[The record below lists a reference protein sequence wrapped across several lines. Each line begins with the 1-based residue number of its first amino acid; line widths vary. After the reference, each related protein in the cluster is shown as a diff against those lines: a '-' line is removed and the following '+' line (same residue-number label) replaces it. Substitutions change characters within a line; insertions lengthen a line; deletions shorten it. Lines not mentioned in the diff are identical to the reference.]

1 MNKMQSLLDQ
11 YKKGW
16 SLQRDFYTSPE
27 VLEQEVAHIWKQ
39 NWLFAGFSCEIPE
52 AGDYFTYTVL
62 DQSVIIIRNDDGK
75 IYAHHNSCRHRGSA
89 ICLEERG
96 HEEKLKCP
104 YHNWVY
110 EKNGRLRNARLMPDD
125 FNKSDFG
132 LHPVHLTVLE
142 GAIFISLADDPPD
155 FTKEMAGLSP
165 YLRPFQLEHA
175 KVAYRDRYELEAN
188 WKLIGENFRECYHC
202 GPVHIEYCSVVVGA
216 NLVENNEDVLKESM
230 AIWRQNGLPVET
242 IENDADTS
250 HFAIRY
256 PLRPGMESYTLDG
269 KPAAP
274 LMGLHKQYDSGVV
287 GLINYPNFWMDG
299 VSDYIW
305 AMRITPIDAMRS
317 MVDLTWLVDGKAEE
331 GTDYDVERLTE
342 FWKIT
347 GEQDWHLCENNQKG
361 IRSFKYEPGPM
372 APSEEDVVNFHS
384 WYLKRMKNGDY
395 EKNGH

>member
-1 MNKMQSLLDQ
+1 MEQLLEQ

-16 SLQRDFYTSPE
+16 SLPRDFYMSRQ
-27 VLEQEVAHIWKQ
+27 VLNRETEAIWKQ

-52 AGDYFTYTVL
+52 PGDYFTYAVL
-62 DQSVIIIRNDDGK
+62 DQSVIIIRNEDGK

-89 ICLEERG
+89 ICIEERG
-96 HEEKLKCP
+96 HEDKLKCP

-110 EKNGRLRNARLMPDD
+110 DKTGRLRNARLMPDD
-125 FNKSDFG
+125 FDKSQFG
-132 LHPVHLTVLE
+132 LHPVHLTDVA

-155 FTKEMAGLSP
+155 FSREAADLAP
-165 YLRPFQLEHA
+165 YLQPYQLEKA
-175 KVAYRDRYELEAN
+175 KVACRDRYELEAN

-216 NLVENNEDVLKESM
+216 NLVENRDDVLRVSM
-230 AIWRQNGLPVET
+230 LSWARQGLASAT
-242 IENDADTS
+242 IENVPDAS
-250 HFAIRY
+250 HYATRY

-274 LMGLHKQYDSGVV
+274 LMGIHKQYDSGVV

-305 AMRITPIDAMRS
+305 AMRITPIDATRS
-317 MVDLTWLVDGKAEE
+317 MVDLTWLVDGNAEE
-331 GTDYDVERLTE
+331 GVDYELDRLTE

-361 IRSFKYEPGPM
+361 IRSSRYEPGPM
-372 APSEEDVVNFHS
+372 APSEEDVVNFHT
-384 WYLKRMKNGDY
+384 WYLNRMRQGLTKPR
-395 EKNGH
+395 